1 MGKQMDRWTNQRK
14 ISPFYRTLSPIGA
27 AALPP
32 AMKIKEKVEKGKG
45 TADHLMPLG
54 YLFNRSMYQPTN
66 PPTDRLTHLYKRRS
80 IFVIKKRSIFVI
92 KKHIRL
98 VTIFFQEL
106 SKIFNNN
113 NIDHDSNNNEFDDN
127 DEEEEEEEEEDEE
140 DEDGEDEEGN
150 KEEEEEEEE
159 DDDDNNN
166 Y

>member
-1 MGKQMDRWTNQRK
+1 MGQ
-14 ISPFYRTLSPIGA
+14 
-27 AALPP
+27 LPP
-32 AMKIKEKVEKGKG
+32 PIKIKEKVEKGKG

-113 NIDHDSNNNEFDDN
+113 NIDHDSNNDNEFEGNDDDN

-140 DEDGEDEEGN
+140 DKDGEDEDDK
-150 KEEEEEEEE
+150 KEEE
-159 DDDDNNN
+159 
-166 Y
+166 